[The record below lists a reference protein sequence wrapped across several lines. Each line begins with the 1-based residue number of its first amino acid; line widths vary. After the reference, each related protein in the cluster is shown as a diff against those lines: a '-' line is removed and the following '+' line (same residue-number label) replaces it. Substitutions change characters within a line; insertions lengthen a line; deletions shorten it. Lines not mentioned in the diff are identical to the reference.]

1 MDPYK
6 SVYGINFDVATELIA
21 PGRQHLFGK
30 CMLLPGAETG
40 EQAAVKTSAKIAS
53 SIADWIV

>member
-40 EQAAVKTSAKIAS
+40 EQS
-53 SIADWIV
+53 SGQNLR